1 MAPGVTVTDGSSPD
15 ADGRRHSRLEPRR
28 TRERVTV
35 RTTDEQLEAIES
47 LVTADV
53 YPNRSE
59 AIRAGIDAVIE
70 RHDREPQSD
79 RTE

>member
-1 MAPGVTVTDGSSPD
+1 MIVTADSTPVAGD
-15 ADGRRHSRLEPRR
+15 AADRHNSRR
-28 TRERVTV
+28 TYRQTHDRITV

-47 LVTADV
+47 LVSADV

-70 RHDREPQSD
+70 KHAQDAETDGRG
-79 RTE
+79 

>member
-1 MAPGVTVTDGSSPD
+1 MTDRSSPGASGA
-15 ADGRRHSRLEPRR
+15 ADRYRSRQERRR
-28 TRERVTV
+28 TRDRITV

-70 RHDREPQSD
+70 RHAQDD
-79 RTE
+79 TADGGD